1 LPRNQQLLEEL
12 LDKLGTPGIDQ
23 GLIWQALT
31 HSSYA
36 NEESV
41 LHNERLEF
49 LGDAVLE
56 LLTSQY
62 LYERYPTFSEGEL
75 TRLRANLVCEPT
87 LAEIALELGLGDLL
101 LLGKSQL
108 FTGGQHRP
116 SLLADAVEALLGAV
130 YIWAGLPMAEVVYER
145 LFQQPI
151 LALERGELWQDY
163 KTRLQELAQK
173 QRPGEALLYQVV
185 SEAGPDHDKTFFVA
199 LTCAGRVIGR
209 GKGRSKKEAE
219 QMAAKEALRIHFSD
233 SGIV

>member
-1 LPRNQQLLEEL
+1 MPRNQQLLEEL
-12 LDKLGTPGIDQ
+12 LQKLGTPGIDH

-41 LHNERLEF
+41 PHNERLEF

-62 LYERYPTFSEGEL
+62 LYERYPSFSEGEL
-75 TRLRANLVCEPT
+75 TRMRANLVCEPT
-87 LAEIALELGLGDLL
+87 LAEIALELGLGELL

-108 FTGGQHRP
+108 STGGQQRP

-130 YIWAGLPMAEVVYER
+130 YVWAGLPTAAVVYER
-145 LFQQPI
+145 LFRHQM
-151 LALERGELWQDY
+151 LALQRGELWQDY
-163 KTRLQELAQK
+163 KTRLQELVQK
-173 QRPGEALLYQVV
+173 QQPGEALLYRVV

-219 QMAAKEALRIHFSD
+219 QMAAKEALRMSFSD
-233 SGIV
+233 NRIV